1 MNMPL
6 DSAETGFQ
14 NAVNAFAADE
24 PAGEPNAGV
33 EGQAFVAP
41 PLADPPPAEAPEEP
55 EPSEPASADATAEPK
70 EAAPPA
76 KPSEFVEFT
85 TPEQKQRFN
94 DVFGYAK
101 RLERELQSLTQRIQQ
116 PVPQP
121 RQPAIPATPQ
131 PPDDKP
137 KLANYESADDW
148 ADAVSDWAA
157 SKAERSAVT
166 RANMEF
172 QQRQEQEQQA
182 RYSQFLQSKT
192 DEGYKKYGQQAFDSV
207 CFDVASVAPPGS
219 TMNQILFGLNN
230 YADVVLE
237 LGKNLQEAD
246 RISRLSQN
254 DQIYELKSLEKKIL
268 TREELSRKAHVKIP
282 TKVEAPG
289 QGEDAKTGV
298 NTAKLRQQAYKTG
311 RMQDFAKVFEGDAT
325 L

>member
-1 MNMPL
+1 MNMSL

-24 PAGEPNAGV
+24 PVGEPNAGV

-41 PLADPPPAEAPEEP
+41 PVAAPPPEEAETEAGEP
-55 EPSEPASADATAEPK
+55 EPSEPADAEPK

-116 PVPQP
+116 PV
-121 RQPAIPATPQ
+121 TPQ
-131 PPDDKP
+131 PKPPIPAAPQLTDDKP

-182 RYSQFLQSKT
+182 RYAHFLQSKT
-192 DEGYKKYGQQAFDSV
+192 EEGYKKYGQQAFDSV

-230 YADVVLE
+230 YSDVVLE

-246 RISRLSQN
+246 RISRLSQV
-254 DQIYELKSLEKKIL
+254 DQIYELKALEKKIL

-289 QGEDAKTGV
+289 QGEDAKAGV